1 MGAQFKSLNFYLLL
15 LLDLGLVVLAHLLA
29 YLTRFEGVVPGPQW
43 ENFIHLLPY
52 FSAIKL
58 GSFFY
63 FDLYRGM
70 WRYTSLP
77 DMFNIVKAVLVSSL
91 LMVGILILGSR
102 FFGFSR
108 SVFLLD
114 GVYTIIFIA
123 ALRVG
128 IRLVYGLGWVRMPG
142 FLASGRVAGAKK
154 KCVLLGAG
162 KAGEKLVREILG
174 NPDRSMELT
183 AIFDDDPAKT
193 GRLLHGVPIV
203 GAIRSLPYWVS
214 NEGVDIQE
222 ILIAM
227 PSLSGGGLRQVMEVC
242 EMTGIPFKTIPSLS
256 EIANGTVSIKAL
268 RDVDYRDLLGREQ
281 AHLEMKRISG
291 YLEGKVVLVTGAG
304 GSIGSELCRQIIP
317 FNPAQLIMLD
327 ASEFNLY
334 TIQMELEH
342 ERRFTNFIPVL
353 GNLQDSIWTEKTLDQ
368 YRPEVIFH
376 AAAYKHVPML
386 ETQPWQAVRNNVLA
400 TASLVRAAVERGVE
414 RLLVVSTDKAVRP
427 TNVMGATKRLTE
439 RIMQAHCG
447 RGTRLMAV
455 RFGNVVGSAGSVIPL
470 FRSQIERG
478 GPVTVTHP
486 DVVRYFM
493 TVDESCQLI
502 LQAGSMGE
510 GGEIFVLKMGKPIK
524 IAEMAVDLIRL
535 SGKEPGRDIEIKF
548 IGLRP
553 GEKLY
558 EELIIESEGVVPTEH
573 SKILVLRGRTCDW
586 EDLEPTI
593 DQLEEAARAMQGEVI
608 KDVLRRVVP
617 EYVPSVKNSAAITA
631 ETVAD
636 TDADAPAAIEP
647 DSSTN

>member
-29 YLTRFEGVVPGPQW
+29 YLTRFEGAVPSSQW

-114 GVYTIIFIA
+114 GVYTIIFIT

-142 FLASGRVAGAKK
+142 FLASGRAAGTKK

-162 KAGEKLVREILG
+162 QAGEKLVRDIMG
-174 NPDRSMELT
+174 HPDRSMEIT
-183 AIFDDDPAKT
+183 AIFDDDPAKA

-227 PSLSGGGLRQVMEVC
+227 PSLSGEGLRQVMGVC
-242 EMTGIPFKTIPSLS
+242 EVTGIPFKTIPSLS

-268 RDVDYRDLLGREQ
+268 RDVDYRDLLGREP
-281 AHLEMKRISG
+281 AHLEMERISG

-317 FNPAQLIMLD
+317 FNPGRLVMVD

-353 GNLQDSIWTEKTLDQ
+353 GNLQDHGWTGMIFDQ

-386 ETQPWQAVRNNVLA
+386 ETQPWQAVCNNVLA
-400 TASLVRAAVERGVE
+400 TANLVRAAVERGVE

-524 IAEMAVDLIRL
+524 IAEMAEDLVRL

-586 EDLEPTI
+586 EDLEPAI
-593 DQLEEAARAMQGEVI
+593 DQLEDAARTMQGETI
-608 KDVLRRVVP
+608 KEILRRVVP
-617 EYVPSVKNSAAITA
+617 EYVPSAKISAAITV
-631 ETVAD
+631 ESIAD
-636 TDADAPAAIEP
+636 TDVDAPAATEP
-647 DSSTN
+647 DSSIH